1 MIELLF
7 YVFFLVLV
15 GMIESLLMVKIL
27 DVILKDGVS
36 DKNKEIKA

>member
-7 YVFFLVLV
+7 YVFFLALV
-15 GMIESLLMVKIL
+15 GMIESLLIVKIL

>member
-15 GMIESLLMVKIL
+15 GMIESLLIVKIL

-36 DKNKEIKA
+36 DKNKEIKV